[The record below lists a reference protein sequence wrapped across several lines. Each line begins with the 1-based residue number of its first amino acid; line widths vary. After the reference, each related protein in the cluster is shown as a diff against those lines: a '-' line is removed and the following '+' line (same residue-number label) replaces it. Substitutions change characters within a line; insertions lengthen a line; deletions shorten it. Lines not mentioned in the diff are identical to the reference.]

1 MCTSDLPFQNRIYH
15 FPSVCSP
22 QAGWKEE
29 VCLMNG
35 LKLGE
40 SFHRGYGDLIL
51 LSKGEHKMRTA

>member
-1 MCTSDLPFQNRIYH
+1 M
-15 FPSVCSP
+15 
-22 QAGWKEE
+22 
-29 VCLMNG
+29 CLMNG